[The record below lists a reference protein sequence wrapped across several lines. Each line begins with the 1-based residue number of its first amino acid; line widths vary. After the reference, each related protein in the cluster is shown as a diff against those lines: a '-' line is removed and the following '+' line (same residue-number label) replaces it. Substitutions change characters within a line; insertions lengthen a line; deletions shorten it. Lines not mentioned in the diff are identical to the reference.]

1 MYSRLNLIG
10 IGILL
15 PIVIILSFFEIIIMS
30 VLYFVVIGK
39 SYVKDRTPRLLVLAD
54 RLFRKAEDI
63 INDEKRTQHY
73 GG

>member
-1 MYSRLNLIG
+1 MYNRLNLIG

-39 SYVKDRTPRLLVLAD
+39 SYIKAQTPRLLVLAD
-54 RLFRKAEDI
+54 RLFCKAEDI
-63 INDEKRTQHY
+63 IDNEKRAQHY